1 MLDYQ
6 YILQRKRNLDRIGRA
21 KTVNL
26 GDAKPTKYFINQV
39 KQLQNAIPKLSSINE
54 NVNAIIGSISKGSTE
69 IQAGLGTILSFQ
81 KSFKEPLSDLMKSV
95 TAFENLNAELNE
107 SFGMG
112 SVAAANLA
120 QELRKMPDL
129 GVGDEKLFAFA
140 KSINE
145 VVGGMFKYN
154 DATERAVSIQKI
166 LTTNMGLTADQAESY
181 QLFLQGGTEDAEALL
196 LKQRAISKE
205 IGTATGIDALRVQS
219 SLTKEIA
226 GLTNDIQLQYSRIPG
241 SLELAVLKSKA
252 LGISVEQLNR
262 TGESLLD
269 IQGSI
274 GKEIEYQAL
283 TGRQLTVDGNKSL
296 TDEYRKATIMGDA
309 SRQAELMNQFIES
322 EGEGLRTNLLARK
335 KAAELLGTDEATIA
349 KMIQKRTA
357 LQKLGAEDLMN
368 LKGDEFETALADLQT
383 KIGDDKQRQQLFND
397 LLAATDTRTTEQ
409 IANDLLEQIASN
421 TAATIGAKVNVAD
434 DRKNALA
441 TLQLDGP
448 LKHNI
453 TQFNALSQQ
462 IGNVV
467 IPLKVVDTV
476 YKPLEGLAQK
486 LPGVVQDV
494 IKALKKLT
502 TVKAV
507 SDATGGTTALA
518 NGGMLPKY
526 FTGGQLNT
534 TIKHSIPS
542 VSGGTLLGPSH
553 LQGGI
558 PTKFGEL
565 EGGEFIVNKKSTAKN
580 LPLLESINST
590 KGTSFDKSSMLG
602 NPFAKSNILTNN
614 VSTKTVTPK
623 EDLNVKNYQSH
634 LNNSYG
640 SDILKSKYQS
650 EIKALNE
657 QTTTAEVKPIEV
669 KTQPVVTAQPQNEK
683 IKQKPTKI
691 NQTETKNTNQTN
703 AIDYT
708 KLATTIIDAIKT
720 IKTTNTEWKEFA
732 DTVSGPIT
740 KALSTPLPVTVTV
753 KNDKPQS
760 DFAMNSNRK
769 YGF

>member
-6 YILQRKRNLDRIGRA
+6 YILQCKRNLDRIGRA

-26 GDAKPTKYFINQV
+26 GEAKPTKYFINQV
-39 KQLQNAIPKLSSINE
+39 KQLRNAIPKLDAINT
-54 NVNAIIGSISKGSTE
+54 NVNNIIGSISAGSTE

-120 QELRKMPDL
+120 QQLRNMPDL

-335 KAAELLGTDEATIA
+335 KAAELLGTDEGTIA

-368 LKGDEFETALADLQT
+368 LKGDEFETALAELQT

-421 TAATIGAKVNVAD
+421 TAGTIGAGVDVAG

-441 TLQLDGP
+441 AMNGP
-448 LKHNI
+448 IKYNI
-453 TQFNALSQQ
+453 TQFNELSKQ

-507 SDATGGTTALA
+507 SDATGGTPLA

-590 KGTSFDKSSMLG
+590 KGTSFDKSNMLG
-602 NPFAKSNILTNN
+602 NPFTKPNMLTNT
-614 VSTKTVTPK
+614 VSTNKTVTQPK
-623 EDLNVKNYQSH
+623 EDLNIKNYQSH
-634 LNNSYG
+634 LNDSYS

-650 EIKALNE
+650 EVKAITD
-657 QTTTAEVKPIEV
+657 QTTAEVKPIEV
-669 KTQPVVTAQPQNEK
+669 KTQPVVTAKNEK
-683 IKQKPTKI
+683 IKQQPTKI
-691 NQTETKNTNQTN
+691 LQTETKNTNQTH

-732 DTVSGPIT
+732 ATVSGPIT

-753 KNDKPQS
+753 KNDKQNS